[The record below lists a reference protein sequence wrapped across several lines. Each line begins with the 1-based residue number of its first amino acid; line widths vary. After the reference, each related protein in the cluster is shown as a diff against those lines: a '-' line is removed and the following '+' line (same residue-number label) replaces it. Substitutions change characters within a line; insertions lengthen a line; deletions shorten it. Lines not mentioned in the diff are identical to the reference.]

1 MSRGRVQRAL
11 HEANH
16 AGFCPGAVTDGHHDI
31 GPFRRGEADN
41 RGGSLMRIVE
51 KINRSDDHV
60 LSGSTRTYC
69 RCPRGDFLQRYHSR
83 SDKPCEHDD
92 PVGRD
97 RCGVT
102 KYLSVIR
109 YCGNIARMVA
119 FQHERTPIL
128 DRVRCL
134 VGQSRSADPAPETPE
149 GAAVSPQTRG
159 WAETAGPP
167 ARFRGHRV
175 CLADRLP
182 VESAPQGAV
191 RECQFHP

>member
-102 KYLSVIR
+102 KYTRTQIR
-109 YCGNIARMVA
+109 SRIRWP
-119 FQHERTPIL
+119 HR
-128 DRVRCL
+128 
-134 VGQSRSADPAPETPE
+134 SRSPRVDPSRRATPMLRM
-149 GAAVSPQTRG
+149 GTRRARPRYGGPRLSGPTRG
-159 WAETAGPP
+159 KGEP
-167 ARFRGHRV
+167 ASGTH
-175 CLADRLP
+175 
-182 VESAPQGAV
+182 PQGRVQAPATV
-191 RECQFHP
+191 FGVNRVLSAFGHTSGPSVADA